1 MKFGIA
7 LTTSVSPVFRE
18 FEQKEYIL
26 EVAKISEAAGY
37 ESVWVSD
44 RTLYPND
51 IAERYPEQF
60 GEGKTDPNSQ
70 NVMESLI
77 TLSFIAGKTQKLLLG
92 TSVLV
97 LPFRNPL
104 LNTKMLSTLD
114 VLSDGRLII
123 GVGTGWMQEEF
134 DSMGADYSNRGTITD
149 EHIQLIAKSAGDPVP
164 SYHGQF
170 INTAGMRIYPQN
182 YQSRSVPIWVGGNSE
197 RSFVRT
203 AKFGNAWHGIGL
215 TPAQLKHS
223 RDRINQICETFQRD
237 SSEIGIT
244 LRGTVK
250 ITNKP
255 NTQGANRPYL
265 TGNLDQIADDLQ
277 QYERAGLD
285 YLVISMSGAST
296 NEVISSITKFSARFI

>member
-1 MKFGIA
+1 M
-7 LTTSVSPVFRE
+7 
-18 FEQKEYIL
+18 
-26 EVAKISEAAGY
+26 
-37 ESVWVSD
+37 WVSD

-123 GVGTGWMQEEF
+123 GVGTGWMREEF

-149 EHIQLIAKSAGDPVP
+149 EHIQLIAKSAGNPVP

-244 LRGTVK
+244 LRSTVK

-296 NEVISSITKFSARFI
+296 NEVISSITKFSDRFI

>member
-104 LNTKMLSTLD
+104 LNTKML
-114 VLSDGRLII
+114 
-123 GVGTGWMQEEF
+123 
-134 DSMGADYSNRGTITD
+134 
-149 EHIQLIAKSAGDPVP
+149 
-164 SYHGQF
+164 
-170 INTAGMRIYPQN
+170 
-182 YQSRSVPIWVGGNSE
+182 
-197 RSFVRT
+197 
-203 AKFGNAWHGIGL
+203 
-215 TPAQLKHS
+215 
-223 RDRINQICETFQRD
+223 
-237 SSEIGIT
+237 
-244 LRGTVK
+244 
-250 ITNKP
+250 
-255 NTQGANRPYL
+255 
-265 TGNLDQIADDLQ
+265 
-277 QYERAGLD
+277 
-285 YLVISMSGAST
+285 
-296 NEVISSITKFSARFI
+296 